1 MALLPQS
8 EKRWRFDATC
18 LMQFFFP
25 CAHCGLIQHQLY
37 RIKKKIIW
45 IITVAMF
52 KALCHMSGLELTEW
66 HFVLLDIHK
75 VTLNKRYRGIKQS
88 ADTDTSREEM
98 CIKHKMRGI
107 SHIWKR
113 QYEVGIQYEV
123 CWGTW
128 TSQSL
133 FVRTDSQSIYS
144 SQLSTIMVL
153 QSCRRTVS
161 NSKSLQRHDKVHSV
175 LY

>member
-52 KALCHMSGLELTEW
+52 KALCNMSGLELTEW

-98 CIKHKMRGI
+98 CIKHK
-107 SHIWKR
+107 W
-113 QYEVGIQYEV
+113 EVSVTFGKDIQCEV
-123 CWGTW
+123 CAEVYEHLSHSVCIW
-128 TSQSL
+128 
-133 FVRTDSQSIYS
+133 QSIH
-144 SQLSTIMVL
+144 IFV
-153 QSCRRTVS
+153 
-161 NSKSLQRHDKVHSV
+161 
-175 LY
+175 